1 MRRRLALGVALASA
15 VCLLAAPA
23 AGARQLTTWRTV
35 PPLPH
40 ARFLVDGKTVFAN
53 AKGEVTFDLPGVK
66 TKFYPQHV
74 HPQDHALGPDSVA
87 KFARWYGKHRSLTYG
102 INYRMTFAFR
112 DLASNVVDSDV
123 VTSMTLKSRT
133 GVRTNVA
140 KGAPVWLPGSRVV
153 PFSGELVSKGI
164 DYQVERA
171 YVDGANVVNRA
182 QQRFAPAKTRH
193 LSVRLLFYSL
203 KVSTR
208 DALFGFPVG
217 EAVELRYP
225 SGRTVRR
232 DLNDGKVTLPSLPRG
247 TYDVKVVA
255 SGVSFTRPVSVSRN
269 QEVELKVVS
278 YLDMVLAFGAMIA
291 VAVGLLLVRRPRLV
305 RAVKQSLRMGRKPVG
320 AGRE

>member
-1 MRRRLALGVALASA
+1 MIGRRVALGVALASV
-15 VCLLAAPA
+15 VCLLTAPV

-40 ARFLVDGKTVFAN
+40 ARFLVDGKTVVAN
-53 AKGEVTFDLPGVK
+53 AKGQVTFDLPGVK

-74 HPQDHALGPDSVA
+74 HPQDRPLGPASVA

-102 INYRMTFAFR
+102 IHYRMTFAFK
-112 DLASNVVDSDV
+112 DLASNVVDPGV
-123 VTSMTLKSRT
+123 VSSMTLKSRT
-133 GVRTNVA
+133 GVRTTVT
-140 KGAPVWLPGSRVV
+140 KGGSVWLQGSRVV
-153 PFSGELVSKGI
+153 PFSGELVSKEI

-182 QQRFAPAKTRH
+182 QQRFAPSKTRH

-225 SGRTVRR
+225 SGRTVTHN
-232 DLNDGKVTLPSLPRG
+232 LEDGKVTLPSLPRG

-278 YLDMVLAFGAMIA
+278 YLDMVLAIGALLA
-291 VAVGLLLVRRPRLV
+291 LALGLLVARRPHLI
-305 RAVKQSLRMGRKPVG
+305 AKLRRRRREPVG